1 MLDLS
6 SGFVKLVSANLVRVL
21 GFLEFDLCFVDFC
34 KCIGQTVGFI
44 VVGD

>member
-1 MLDLS
+1 M
-6 SGFVKLVSANLVRVL
+6 KLVFATDLVEAL
-21 GFLEFDLCFVDFC
+21 GFLEFDLCFVDFF